1 MIYLTNCDWEQIIL
15 PKLIKEELFNEEF
28 TIFNKVY
35 NIVNYL
41 INKLYNKHN
50 TNDKQNMLISTLI
63 LFHKYKICSG
73 NFSLTNSSY
82 EELFILL
89 GACIFIGQGITNILY
104 KLEYLSTAI
113 KNLLDR
119 KEPSNQLDIKKI
131 SIKIIDQQ
139 YSILVTLGFNCNIDF
154 PSSFQY
160 KIKQYLLKKEYKS
173 DNILELLTYTINDSY
188 IFPICLYF
196 IPDVIVICS
205 IKYLKEKYKLDSI
218 NIYELIAL
226 SDYDLDKYE
235 IEQCY
240 TFIQKIQ
247 KEILFR
253 KRKKEEEMKGAENNK
268 LKTNEASI
276 TKVISSINMN
286 VD

>member
-1 MIYLTNCDWEQIIL
+1 MQEAVDFLDDSLAHIRAGKANVKIL
-15 PKLIKEELFNEEF
+15 DGIR
-28 TIFNKVY
+28 
-35 NIVNYL
+35 VNYYGSPVP
-41 INKLYNKHN
+41 IDNVAN
-50 TNDKQNMLISTLI
+50 ISTPDQRTI
-63 LFHKYKICSG
+63 AI
-73 NFSLTNSSY
+73 
-82 EELFILL
+82 I
-89 GACIFIGQGITNILY
+89 Y

-139 YSILVTLGFNCNIDF
+139 YSILVTLGFNINIDF

-173 DNILELLTYTINDSY
+173 DNIMELLTYTINDSY